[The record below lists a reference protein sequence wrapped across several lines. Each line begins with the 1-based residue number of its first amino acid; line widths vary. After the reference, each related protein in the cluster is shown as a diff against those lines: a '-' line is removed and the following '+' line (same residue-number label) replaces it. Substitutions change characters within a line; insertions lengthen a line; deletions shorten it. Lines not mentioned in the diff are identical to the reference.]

1 MEAVQC
7 WSSQA
12 NAVHLAKR
20 VAGDDRPKSIKRWR
34 HSSIRVM
41 KMAITLET
49 IHKDIQQL
57 RDELDRVRSMLADD
71 GDLTE
76 EVRRELK
83 EAREEMD
90 RGECISH
97 EEIMAK
103 YG

>member
-1 MEAVQC
+1 
-7 WSSQA
+7 
-12 NAVHLAKR
+12 
-20 VAGDDRPKSIKRWR
+20 
-34 HSSIRVM
+34 M
-41 KMAITLET
+41 KMAVTLET

-57 RDELDRVRSMLADD
+57 KNELHRVRSMLEDE
-71 GDLTE
+71 GELTD

-90 RGECISH
+90 RGEHVAH